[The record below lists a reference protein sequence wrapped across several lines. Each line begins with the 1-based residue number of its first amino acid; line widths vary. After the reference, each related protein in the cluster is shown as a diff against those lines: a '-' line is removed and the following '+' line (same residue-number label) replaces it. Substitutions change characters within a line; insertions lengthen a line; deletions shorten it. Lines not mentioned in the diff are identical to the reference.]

1 LLKKFRLKNIG
12 SKFKKKGKISDDFE
26 FYSEKHI
33 LVLFF
38 FGLLVVGFL
47 GCQEFILGI
56 KFYFSYF

>member
-1 LLKKFRLKNIG
+1 LKNIG
-12 SKFKKKGKISDDFE
+12 SKLKKKGKISDDFE

-47 GCQEFILGI
+47 GCQKFILDI
-56 KFYFSYF
+56 KFYFFYF